1 MSVRLTVAGLLL
13 AGPSLV
19 SCGGDDSGAA
29 ADSQDGRSPAAVSV
43 EQFCGAAEE
52 FENLFGELDVENP
65 GDDVA
70 ALKDAAQE
78 LKDLGTPDGIPDD
91 AREGLVL
98 TLDKLIDLPDDATAD
113 DLDAVFAFD
122 EQEHAASMA
131 FEAYLDDHCD
141 YRTDSSS

>member
-13 AGPSLV
+13 AAPSLV
-19 SCGGDDSGAA
+19 SCGGDDSGAT
-29 ADSQDGRSPAAVSV
+29 ADSQDGTSPAAVSV
-43 EQFCGAAEE
+43 EEFCGAAEG

-65 GDDVA
+65 GDDVG

-113 DLDAVFAFD
+113 DLAAVFTFD
-122 EQEHAASMA
+122 EEEHAASMA
-131 FEAYLDDHCD
+131 FEGYLDDHCD
-141 YRTDSSS
+141 YRTDNSG

>member
-13 AGPSLV
+13 AAPALV

-29 ADSQDGRSPAAVSV
+29 ADSRDGTSPAAVAV
-43 EQFCGAAEE
+43 EEFCRAAEE

-65 GDDVA
+65 GDDVG

-113 DLDAVFAFD
+113 DLAAVFAFD
-122 EQEHAASMA
+122 EQERAASMA
-131 FEAYLDDHCD
+131 FEGYLDDHCA
-141 YRTDSSS
+141 YRTDSNG